1 MTSDDTSKSSGLRA
15 AVEDPERRLLRA
27 ILRLILGA
35 AVLTAPIFVLGEALD
50 AKTVAR
56 VAASNGL
63 CALSCWGLLRVLR
76 GGRTELVANTLV
88 FGLLALVGSL
98 AWSNGERVHVNVINF
113 ILIAVLASTIASR
126 RVLVVCALLSAA
138 EMIAIA
144 VRRPFPEAGQ
154 EAAEASFEA
163 IIQFLPTYL
172 VIVVVLWLRV
182 RSRDN
187 QQRIDAP

>member
-1 MTSDDTSKSSGLRA
+1 M
-15 AVEDPERRLLRA
+15 
-27 ILRLILGA
+27 LG
-35 AVLTAPIFVLGEALD
+35 
-50 AKTVAR
+50 
-56 VAASNGL
+56 
-63 CALSCWGLLRVLR
+63 

-126 RVLVVCALLSAA
+126 RVLVVCTLLSAA

-154 EAAEASFEA
+154 EAAEAVF
-163 IIQFLPTYL
+163 
-172 VIVVVLWLRV
+172 W
-182 RSRDN
+182 
-187 QQRIDAP
+187 DAFPGRLALEQYC